1 MFCDKES
8 VSFPTHYFLIIQNQ
22 LTDGLTALYSHK
34 ARFFNQSEY
43 ALYLNYN
50 INGYIE
56 HCFTSQV
63 DCLLLWIG
71 IIEKR
76 WVPLFRFASE
86 KARWYYGRYG
96 WQGPINQSKAKEN
109 KKTKRVIEQ
118 GVLNE
123 FRLSF
128 GHVSKIS
135 FSSLNISNFQ
145 TSTSQDFH
153 HQNR

>member
-8 VSFPTHYFLIIQNQ
+8 VSFPTHYFLIIQN
-22 LTDGLTALYSHK
+22 LLADGLTALYSHK

-76 WVPLFRFASE
+76 WVLFLDFLL
-86 KARWYYGRYG
+86 KKHVDTTVDTVDKGR
-96 WQGPINQSKAKEN
+96 
-109 KKTKRVIEQ
+109 
-118 GVLNE
+118 
-123 FRLSF
+123 
-128 GHVSKIS
+128 
-135 FSSLNISNFQ
+135 SSLNPLQSV
-145 TSTSQDFH
+145 
-153 HQNR
+153 

>member
-8 VSFPTHYFLIIQNQ
+8 VSFPTHYFLIIQN
-22 LTDGLTALYSHK
+22 LLADGLTALYSHK

-76 WVPLFRFASE
+76 WVLFLDFLLKKHVDTTVDTVDKSRS
-86 KARWYYGRYG
+86 
-96 WQGPINQSKAKEN
+96 IKAKQR
-109 KKTKRVIEQ
+109 KTK
-118 GVLNE
+118 
-123 FRLSF
+123 
-128 GHVSKIS
+128 K
-135 FSSLNISNFQ
+135 
-145 TSTSQDFH
+145 
-153 HQNR
+153 QNV